1 MTHPAAYELCQELY
15 DLSSDG
21 ISGWGE
27 DSRDVWRNNL
37 SLDGKDSK
45 IEVREREFTPRGSE
59 LCPAYTL
66 GYLFRKL
73 PPSIKVELAKRVF
86 YEDTGEWSIDLT
98 AYYGDSFYWTEDFS
112 TPEDA
117 LASLLIR
124 LIKDKDVDDVET
136 N

>member
-1 MTHPAAYELCQELY
+1 MSDVANLENCKELY
-15 DLSSDG
+15 EV
-21 ISGWGE
+21 SGWEKNVDWWYESFMHVDSSITHSGKIRLFDDRVRQE
-27 DSRDVWRNNL
+27 D
-37 SLDGKDSK
+37 
-45 IEVREREFTPRGSE
+45 I
-59 LCPAYTL
+59 PAYTL
-66 GYLFRKL
+66 GYLIRKL

-124 LIKDKDVDDVET
+124 LIKDKDVDDVEI